1 MKRRLYIILLIILLI
16 FVCIGSVSA
25 SDFSSTNSSNLLA
38 YNSTDN
44 TNILSEDNEYGTFT
58 DLNTFINSSSEGS
71 TINLDKNYKYSPST
85 DGNYINGTHIY
96 TSITI
101 NGNNHVI
108 DGSNIARAFNISS
121 GNVTFI
127 NCVFTNCKG
136 IYGGAIY
143 SDDSIASVDNCVFTN
158 NNASVCGG
166 AVYSNSI
173 GSITNSKFVN
183 NIANNYGGSVYVD
196 NGNISY
202 LTNDSFVNC
211 SASLGGAIYNNNGN
225 VGSITN
231 CTFDSLKSYGPAA
244 AIYCNGN
251 ISSLI
256 NSSISNSSSNSYGM
270 ISYSGNFGD
279 IAGCNF
285 TNIRS
290 GSAGGVLYN
299 SRPGIIGSIKDS
311 NFKNI
316 SSLMGGAVYGSY
328 TNISSIDNC
337 TFVDINCTAPG
348 SAIYNYNSNIGSI
361 TNTVFNNCKTN
372 SVGGAIYTGNISAI
386 INSTFNDTRSTATGG
401 AIYASDEIGSIINTT
416 FTNINGSSSGG
427 AINVYGNI
435 SLLDNVT
442 FSNITFNYGPGGA
455 INSGNIGLIN
465 DCSFVNISP
474 SSTGGA
480 ISVNGNISSI
490 NNTKFINTSSGGPG
504 GAIYSGQIGS
514 LYNCTFLNTLS
525 NSTGGAVSV
534 NSIDSVVDCSFT
546 NLSSK
551 YPGGAIFSQSV
562 GSVSNTTFNNLVSYM
577 GAAIYSRIIANIS
590 DSVFNNATAL
600 NAPGGAIFADNISSI
615 LNCIFNNSS
624 STYMGGAIYSAYIN
638 LINNTSFSNNSCLN
652 GSYKLGGAI
661 WSSNIS
667 TISNCNFTNNTG
679 SLGGA
684 IYTNCANITNSNFA
698 DNMADN
704 GTVYGLNINVDN
716 CNFTNNHANEY
727 GSGLYFV
734 YSNNTVSN
742 SIFSNNQDPSDST
755 IFNNANLTLNKNTID
770 NGKFIYNNGTIKSP
784 ITVNVANYTCFPGTN
799 LKLITIINDDNGN
812 QIVAGDYNYTVNG
825 ATFAHDDIYF
835 NKSYIAPME
844 LGSYPID
851 VVYGNGT
858 DITYNYGVIDVVSY
872 SVDNVSYGED
882 VNVIVQVP
890 ENATGTVSA
899 EINGEAYTG
908 NVENGISNIVI
919 KGLNASNYSAHLI
932 YNTPGYDPK
941 NVYLNFT
948 VSMINSTV
956 DVSADNISYGKD
968 GIINIKV
975 PSDATGNVTVVVN
988 GVDYSVGVGNGS
1000 GVLSVSGLD
1009 AGNYT
1014 VDVGYNG
1021 DNNYYPSVNS
1031 TGFSVSKVD
1040 STVNITVKNITRGQD
1055 LIIDVTVPSDATGN
1069 VTVVVNGVGYS
1080 VGISNG
1086 SGVLSV
1092 SGLDAGNYTVD
1103 VGYNGDN
1110 NYYPSVIST
1119 GFSVSKVDSMVNV
1132 TVKNITRGQDLI
1144 IDITVPSDATGNVT
1158 VVVNG
1163 VDYSVG
1169 ISNGSGVLSVS
1180 GLDAGNYTVDVK
1192 YNGDNNY
1199 YPSVNSSNF
1208 TVFSN
1213 ITNNTNNTG
1222 KNTTNNITNNTV
1234 NNDNGSKIV
1243 DSDDNT
1249 STVKNHVKTS
1259 YNTGY
1264 PFIAL
1269 ILAIFAILGFG
1280 FKDKK

>member
-1 MKRRLYIILLIILLI
+1 MKRRLYIILLVILLI
-16 FVCIGSVSA
+16 FVGIGSVSA

-38 YNSTDN
+38 SNSTDN
-44 TNILSEDNEYGTFT
+44 ANILSEDNEYGTFT
-58 DLNTFINSSSEGS
+58 DLNTLINSSSEGS

-108 DGSNIARAFNISS
+108 DGSNVTRAFNISS
-121 GNVTFI
+121 GNVAFI

-183 NIANNYGGSVYVD
+183 NTANNYGGSVYVD
-196 NGNISY
+196 NGDISY

-225 VGSITN
+225 IGPVTN

-316 SSLMGGAVYGSY
+316 SSLMGGAVYGLY

-348 SAIYNYNSNIGSI
+348 SAIYNYNSKIGSI
-361 TNTVFNNCKTN
+361 TNSVFNNCKTN

-386 INSTFNDTRSTATGG
+386 INSTFNDTRSTAPGG

-455 INSGNIGLIN
+455 INAGNIGFIN
-465 DCSFVNISP
+465 DCSFVNIDP

-490 NNTKFINTSSGGPG
+490 NDTKFINTSSGGPG

-546 NLSSK
+546 NLSSQ
-551 YPGGAIFSQSV
+551 YPGGAIFSQSI

-615 LNCIFNNSS
+615 LNCIFNNTSA
-624 STYMGGAIYSAYIN
+624 THMGGAIYSAYID
-638 LINNTSFSNNSCLN
+638 LINNTSFNNGSCLN
-652 GSYKLGGAI
+652 GSYNLGGAI

-667 TISNCNFTNNTG
+667 SISNCNFTNNSG

-684 IYTNCANITNSNFA
+684 IYTNRANITNSNFA

-742 SIFSNNQDPSDST
+742 SIFINNQDPSDST

-770 NGKFIYNNGTIKSP
+770 IGKFIYNNGTIKSP

-812 QIVAGDYNYTVNG
+812 QIIAGDYNYTVNG
-825 ATFAHDDIYF
+825 ATSAPDDIYF

-858 DITYNYGVIDVVSY
+858 DINYNYGVIDVVSY

-882 VNVIVQVP
+882 VKVIVQVP

-908 NVENGISNIVI
+908 NVENDISNIVI
-919 KGLNASNYSAHLI
+919 KGLNASNYTAHLI

-956 DVSADNISYGKD
+956 DVSADNTSYGKD

-988 GVDYSVGVGNGS
+988 GVGYSVGVGNGS

-1014 VDVGYNG
+1014 VDVRYNG

-1080 VGISNG
+1080 VGVGNG

-1103 VGYNGDN
+1103 V
-1110 NYYPSVIST
+1110 
-1119 GFSVSKVDSMVNV
+1119 
-1132 TVKNITRGQDLI
+1132 R
-1144 IDITVPSDATGNVT
+1144 
-1158 VVVNG
+1158 
-1163 VDYSVG
+1163 
-1169 ISNGSGVLSVS
+1169 
-1180 GLDAGNYTVDVK
+1180 

-1213 ITNNTNNTG
+1213 ITNNTNNSG
-1222 KNTTNNITNNTV
+1222 KNTTNNITNDTV
-1234 NNDNGSKIV
+1234 NNDNGSKII